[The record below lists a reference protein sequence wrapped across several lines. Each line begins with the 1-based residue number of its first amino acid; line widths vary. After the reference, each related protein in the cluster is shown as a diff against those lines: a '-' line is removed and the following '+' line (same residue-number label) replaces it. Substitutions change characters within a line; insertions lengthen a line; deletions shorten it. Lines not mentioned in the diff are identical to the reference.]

1 MDPLT
6 DFSHFEFEHEGK
18 RRNVYRKGTGPAVIV
33 IHEIP
38 GITPQVARFARYV
51 VDAGMT
57 AFMPH
62 LFGVPGKPV
71 SRAYATIE
79 MARACIGREFRML
92 AENGSSPIVDWLRA
106 LAGRAYEIGGKGVG
120 AVGMCLTG
128 NFALTMML
136 DRFLIAPVLSQP
148 SLPLP
153 LTGRKAAAVHASP
166 EALANVRRRHAEEGL
181 TVLGLRFA
189 GDPICRR
196 ERFDTLPRELGGAF
210 QGTEC
215 AARHAHT

>member
-51 VDAGMT
+51 ADAGMT

-71 SRAYATIE
+71 SRAYATKE
-79 MARACIGREFRML
+79 MVRACISREFRVL
-92 AENGSSPIVDWLRA
+92 AENRSSPIVDWLRA
-106 LAGRAYEIGGKGVG
+106 LARRAYDEGGGRGVG
-120 AVGMCLTG
+120 GGGGGMCLTG
-128 NFALTMML
+128 NFALTMPL
-136 DRFLIAPVLSQP
+136 DPFLVAPVLSHP

-153 LTGRKAAAVHASP
+153 LTRRKAAAVHASP
-166 EALANVRRRHAEEGL
+166 
-181 TVLGLRFA
+181 
-189 GDPICRR
+189 
-196 ERFDTLPRELGGAF
+196 
-210 QGTEC
+210 
-215 AARHAHT
+215 